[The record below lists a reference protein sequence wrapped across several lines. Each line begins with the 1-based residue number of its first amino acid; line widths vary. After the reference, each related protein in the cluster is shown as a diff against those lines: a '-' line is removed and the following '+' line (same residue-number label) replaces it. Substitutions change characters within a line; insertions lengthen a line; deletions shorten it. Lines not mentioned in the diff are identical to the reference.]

1 MGVGLWLAALVLAW
15 RCGAEVKLPV
25 VFGDHMVL
33 QRGEPIVLWGWAAP
47 GEAIRV
53 TLGDAGAE
61 AKADA
66 AGAWRATLPAR
77 DAGGPLELTVQGT
90 NAITV
95 KDILVGE
102 VWLCSGQSN
111 MQWTVRSSQDF
122 DKEKAGATF
131 PRVRHLG
138 VPQRPGPLP
147 EKDIPACAW
156 RECTPDTVGDFSA
169 VAYFFARDLHRELD
183 VPVGVINSSWGGT
196 RIEPWVPLPGLQ
208 QVPSLASIVERV
220 ALTLP
225 TSEAHKRELAAQ
237 IKAMDGW
244 LDGARKALA
253 ANEIVPAYPPFPA
266 GLLPLANQQEPTVLY
281 NAMVH
286 GLVPLACRGALW
298 YQGESNHGEGMLYA
312 DKMKALIGGWRQ
324 VWGKPE
330 MPFYFVQLA
339 PFEYGSEAPDIL
351 PQCWEA
357 QAAAAAIPGAGMVV
371 IHDVGNIKDIH
382 PANKQAVGNRLA
394 RMALARTYGR
404 KDLVDSGPV
413 FRKLTL
419 DGTQLRLE
427 FDHTGSGLA
436 SRDAKPLNWFEV
448 IDAEGEEFVPAEARI
463 EGSAVLVSAAAAP
476 KPVAVRFAWHKTA
489 EPNLMNTEG
498 LPAWPFRAGD
508 VPRIDFLAKSVPEA
522 RDLVLVYDLDLKA
535 LGRDIRYTVDRTA
548 EVKGAF
554 DRVAYIIELRQ
565 PGEKTRFVYAAMD
578 AFTDDLRKLGIPTLA
593 SKAHFHQAVQ
603 NLTVIS
609 NADGIA
615 TGTGL
620 KGGILEFWPNNY
632 GPPNVLP
639 VPNASGDVWDFG
651 DQPTDPVDGYGSMQ
665 IGNAEAKQ
673 TLFAINCWNAAGNA
687 DIGIGNSPDKP
698 VRPNGDANVARTR
711 DWTFQ
716 HNAGQYGAARLRVL
730 VHPRQ

>member
-1 MGVGLWLAALVLAW
+1 
-15 RCGAEVKLPV
+15 
-25 VFGDHMVL
+25 
-33 QRGEPIVLWGWAAP
+33 
-47 GEAIRV
+47 
-53 TLGDAGAE
+53 
-61 AKADA
+61 
-66 AGAWRATLPAR
+66 
-77 DAGGPLELTVQGT
+77 
-90 NAITV
+90 
-95 KDILVGE
+95 
-102 VWLCSGQSN
+102 
-111 MQWTVRSSQDF
+111 
-122 DKEKAGATF
+122 
-131 PRVRHLG
+131 
-138 VPQRPGPLP
+138 
-147 EKDIPACAW
+147 
-156 RECTPDTVGDFSA
+156 
-169 VAYFFARDLHRELD
+169 
-183 VPVGVINSSWGGT
+183 
-196 RIEPWVPLPGLQ
+196 
-208 QVPSLASIVERV
+208 
-220 ALTLP
+220 
-225 TSEAHKRELAAQ
+225 
-237 IKAMDGW
+237 
-244 LDGARKALA
+244 
-253 ANEIVPAYPPFPA
+253 
-266 GLLPLANQQEPTVLY
+266 
-281 NAMVH
+281 
-286 GLVPLACRGALW
+286 
-298 YQGESNHGEGMLYA
+298 
-312 DKMKALIGGWRQ
+312 
-324 VWGKPE
+324 
-330 MPFYFVQLA
+330 
-339 PFEYGSEAPDIL
+339 
-351 PQCWEA
+351 
-357 QAAAAAIPGAGMVV
+357 
-371 IHDVGNIKDIH
+371 
-382 PANKQAVGNRLA
+382 
-394 RMALARTYGR
+394 
-404 KDLVDSGPV
+404 
-413 FRKLTL
+413 
-419 DGTQLRLE
+419 
-427 FDHTGSGLA
+427 
-436 SRDAKPLNWFEV
+436 
-448 IDAEGEEFVPAEARI
+448 
-463 EGSAVLVSAAAAP
+463 
-476 KPVAVRFAWHKTA
+476 
-489 EPNLMNTEG
+489 MNTEG